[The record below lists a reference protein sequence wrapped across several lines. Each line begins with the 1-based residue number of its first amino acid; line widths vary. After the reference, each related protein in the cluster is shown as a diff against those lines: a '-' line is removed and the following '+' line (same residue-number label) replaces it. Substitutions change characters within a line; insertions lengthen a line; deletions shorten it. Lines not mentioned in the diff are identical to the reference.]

1 MYPLHACLTPTAYAT
16 KFLAESRPA
25 LPPSPTHTHTYTR
38 ICAPTKAAIACAG
51 PVTYYMTKGAVKEL
65 LATYPCLCVCVLVC
79 VCVSG
84 CKECTLKLNVLGHIT
99 RIMAKLQ
106 YKIAAARLARGSQR
120 LNADEA
126 KRLQA
131 VRKIS
136 CPCVRDIVRVV
147 GSNLAYDMRII
158 K

>member
-16 KFLAESRPA
+16 KFLAESTLSSALLVA
-25 LPPSPTHTHTYTR
+25 LPPTR
-38 ICAPTKAAIACAG
+38 MCAPTKAAIACAG

-65 LATYPCLCVCVLVC
+65 PAMCPCLCAC

-120 LNADEA
+120 LNADKA

-131 VRKIS
+131 VRYS
-136 CPCVRDIVRVV
+136 L
-147 GSNLAYDMRII
+147 SMR
-158 K
+158 